1 MKKVIFVLVCSIAIS
16 LSAAFVSNRF
26 NKNSIF
32 FQNVDLLA
40 ENEGSD
46 CYSGG
51 PGSSNCT
58 IEAGVKFLGIEIKV
72 GCSVT
77 CGEGYYACCG
87 LRCVCVE
94 NS

>member
-40 ENEGSD
+40 ENEGSN
-46 CYSGG
+46 CHSGG
-51 PGSSNCT
+51 PGASACNT
-58 IEAGVKFLGIEIKV
+58 EAGVTILGIEIKV

-77 CGEGYYACCG
+77 CNAGYYACCG
-87 LRCVCVE
+87 LKCVCVR